1 MEPIRVMADRSAE
14 PIVGWDM
21 TRMTRSRK
29 ENGDRHQQ
37 RMHCFTPQMHKIEM
51 LMAIPRRF
59 LPNKARDSCWRKTDD
74 SRPSGPR
81 SLQTAAGKKENR
93 QFGPGRMCCFD
104 IGEGWEEKDGYRF
117 SARDCHQ
124 RCMQTIDSSI
134 ISAYLEW
141 FSMRCRYEP
150 LQAPFYET
158 NVAEKSST
166 LHHQR
171 VQFRRRGRPRRGQGL
186 GMTPMLSAQGLAQGF
201 WWFRIN
207 WSPLI
212 TNKHKHLL
220 KGFTSTFPFLS
231 LSQEEELEAQLS
243 WSPGVQLKDLKF
255 LNSNELIW
263 TAICLK
269 ISMLK
274 HVGTCW
280 NSMA

>member
-21 TRMTRSRK
+21 TRMTRMTPSCK

-59 LPNKARDSCWRKTDD
+59 LPNKDRDSCWRKTDD
-74 SRPSGPR
+74 SRPSGLR

-104 IGEGWEEKDGYRF
+104 IGEGWEEKDGYRS

-134 ISAYLEW
+134 ISAPLKW

-158 NVAEKSST
+158 NVTEKSST
-166 LHHQR
+166 LDHQR
-171 VQFRRRGRPRRGQGL
+171 VQFCRRGRPWRGQGL

-201 WWFRIN
+201 WWVSHQLVTIDHQQ
-207 WSPLI
+207 
-212 TNKHKHLL
+212 TQ
-220 KGFTSTFPFLS
+220 TFVERSHQYLPIF
-231 LSQEEELEAQLS
+231 ELE
-243 WSPGVQLKDLKF
+243 PGRRTRGAT
-255 LNSNELIW
+255 ELISRC
-263 TAICLK
+263 TTGRLEIPQR
-269 ISMLK
+269 
-274 HVGTCW
+274 
-280 NSMA
+280 

>member
-14 PIVGWDM
+14 PIVGWDMTRM

-59 LPNKARDSCWRKTDD
+59 LPNKDRDSCWRKTDD

-134 ISAYLEW
+134 ISAHLEW

-166 LHHQR
+166 LDHQR
-171 VQFRRRGRPRRGQGL
+171 VQFCRRGRPRRGQGL
-186 GMTPMLSAQGLAQGF
+186 GMTRCCRRKVWRKVSDGF
-201 WWFRIN
+201 ASIGHH
-207 WSPLI
+207 WSP
-212 TNKHKHLL
+212 TNTNICWKV
-220 KGFTSTFPFLS
+220 
-231 LSQEEELEAQLS
+231 
-243 WSPGVQLKDLKF
+243 SPVPSHFWAWARRK
-255 LNSNELIW
+255 N
-263 TAICLK
+263 
-269 ISMLK
+269 
-274 HVGTCW
+274 
-280 NSMA
+280 